1 MLRSSMCWEWK
12 SLRSCEGDK
21 RSRLGWRGELLMF
34 GYHRFWRCLNFIIFY
49 HVFITIISSYFILYV
64 LDTGIHTSY
73 LRRLREVLDTP
84 EPESTTAATPSAQE
98 VGFCLKSSRTC
109 VVFFNIKLPSKY
121 KGELDMF
128 FEPEKNK
135 HTYSWVFVMFQ
146 YFGFLGTHVHMSL
159 FDHVKLRHCDRPMTF
174 RSALWISLRSNCW
187 GNLRR
192 RRSGIA
198 CSVRK
203 QFENKLK
210 FLKWNS

>member
-1 MLRSSMCWEWK
+1 MCWEWK

-49 HVFITIISSYFILYV
+49 PVSSQWIIFYPVVCSRYC
-64 LDTGIHTSY
+64 
-73 LRRLREVLDTP
+73 RLREVLDTP

-109 VVFFNIKLPSKY
+109 VVFFYIKLPSKY
-121 KGELDMF
+121 KGEQDMVFESETKINTHTVGYLSCSNILDWNTCPHVIVWPRKAATLFSTNPTRF
-128 FEPEKNK
+128 F
-135 HTYSWVFVMFQ
+135 
-146 YFGFLGTHVHMSL
+146 
-159 FDHVKLRHCDRPMTF
+159 PMTF

-192 RRSGIA
+192 RRSGIIGTL
-198 CSVRK
+198 
-203 QFENKLK
+203 FENDLTI
-210 FLKWNS
+210 S